1 VAYIRPDSTLRPRR
15 EGSVIL
21 DAAQHSSTARVTAP
35 RAIRVNG
42 RGAYRR
48 PISPTSARRRTPAI
62 AAAGPRRSRAGD
74 PSRQSLCPRDSPR
87 DGRTIRGRRLNED
100 AYTIQLVDEQSR
112 LVSLV
117 KADLRSLELAPAS
130 SMPSFQNT
138 LTADE
143 RADLVAYL
151 LSLKGREP

>member
-1 VAYIRPDSTLRPRR
+1 
-15 EGSVIL
+15 
-21 DAAQHSSTARVTAP
+21 
-35 RAIRVNG
+35 
-42 RGAYRR
+42 
-48 PISPTSARRRTPAI
+48 
-62 AAAGPRRSRAGD
+62 
-74 PSRQSLCPRDSPR
+74 
-87 DGRTIRGRRLNED
+87 
-100 AYTIQLVDEQSR
+100 
-112 LVSLV
+112 V